1 MDSVKI
7 DVKQLLSH
15 LIENRAKHVVDFEEA
30 MVGYRKAMVDT
41 LNAKLK
47 AAKKDEDVSHDIR
60 VTRPASYLE
69 HYDDA
74 ISMLEWTTQ
83 SEVELDRMQFKQYVR
98 DEWSWKQAF
107 TATSAMYKSN

>member
-15 LIENRAKHVVDFEEA
+15 LITNRAKHVVDFEEA
-30 MVGYRKAMVDT
+30 MVGYRKALIDA

-47 AAKKDEDVSHDIR
+47 AAKKEEDVEHAIR
-60 VTRPASYLE
+60 VVRPVSYLE
-69 HYDDA
+69 HYDEA

-83 SEVELDRMQFKQYVR
+83 SEVELDRLEFKQYVL
-98 DEWSWKQAF
+98 DEWSWKRSFAEI
-107 TATSAMYKSN
+107 SASYKSN